1 MLIKYKLKEIAQ
13 DIYLCTIKDQ
23 YDLTM
28 TFCRLQEF
36 YESPHKEIRNKKFKL
51 LDFIRLYTKRRK
63 EEVFTYPEDWVG
75 FNVPSIII
83 ENLYKLGIDDYNDY
97 DRTIENIHK
106 SINKSKYYLI
116 AATTNDTT
124 TIEHELCHALYY
136 LNKDYK
142 KVTDTITSKL
152 PLSVYKKISKFLI
165 NLGYTK
171 HVLKDEVQAYLSTD
185 SEMFKEIKM
194 SKKDKIT
201 LLKIKTQLK
210 FNFLKYKKAFKIKL
224 NKV

>member
-13 DIYLCTIKDQ
+13 DVYLCTIKDQ

-75 FNVPSIII
+75 FNVPSIVI
-83 ENLYKLGIDDYNDY
+83 ENLYKLGIEDYNDY

-106 SINKSKYYLI
+106 SINKNKYYLI

-124 TIEHELCHALYY
+124 TIEHELCHAFYFLY
-136 LNKDYK
+136 KDYK
-142 KVTDTITSKL
+142 NGVNKFVKKL
-152 PLSVYKKISKFLI
+152 SPVVYKVIKDKLLD
-165 NLGYTK
+165 LGYCK
-171 HVLKDEVQAYLSTD
+171 QVINDEIQAYLSTD
-185 SEMFKEIKM
+185 GCSEVDDIKFNKKEIKNFKEV
-194 SKKDKIT
+194 KK
-201 LLKIKTQLK
+201 LLQINFVKFKLKNNIK
-210 FNFLKYKKAFKIKL
+210 Y
-224 NKV
+224 